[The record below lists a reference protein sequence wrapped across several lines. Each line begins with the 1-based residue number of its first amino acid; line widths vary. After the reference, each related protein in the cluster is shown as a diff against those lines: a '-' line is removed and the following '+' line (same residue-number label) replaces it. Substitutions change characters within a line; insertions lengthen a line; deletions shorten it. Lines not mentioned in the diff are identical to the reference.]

1 MSKSITNKTRG
12 ALKVPLPQG
21 RALRLGPGQSG
32 GLSPYDADH
41 PPLKKLVEAGK
52 IEIVDDADNEAVPAH
67 GRRGS
72 SPFKH

>member
-12 ALKVPLPQG
+12 ALKVPLPHG
-21 RALRLGPGQSG
+21 KALHLGPGQTG
-32 GLSPYDADH
+32 GLSPHDADH

-52 IEIVDDADNEAVPAH
+52 IEIVDEADNEALPAH

-72 SPFKH
+72 SPFQH